1 MLHCKWAA
9 PTPMDRKRV
18 GHTDGG
24 YYLPVYRLVRRRGV
38 LQVDSQE
45 ALDRHAAE
53 GAAKLCGVLACRG
66 LELSCAFEAQLNV
79 TTRYQHNLQWRVH
92 TYAARSVIVVV
103 ACLPARRL
111 MRPLLCGPWTPLHHH
126 RNAPA
131 TTPHANDQQ
140 QCRSMVSSQKLPD
153 SMRVD
158 ASTCVHPMKASGVT
172 MKIPGQRP
180 ELSTSHSST
189 ELRERTHTHRDAH
202 NNRPTH
208 TGPTCTPESTD
219 GTGGI
224 SLSSQ
229 TDFTT
234 TPQEKETPATRQ
246 WEKREMRLTLG

>member
-92 TYAARSVIVVV
+92 TYAARSVITVV
-103 ACLPARRL
+103 AYLPTPRL
-111 MRPLLCGPWTPLHHH
+111 MRPLGCGHCPPPSHN
-126 RNAPA
+126 RNASA
-131 TTPHANDQQ
+131 TTSHA
-140 QCRSMVSSQKLPD
+140 SY
-153 SMRVD
+153 
-158 ASTCVHPMKASGVT
+158 
-172 MKIPGQRP
+172 
-180 ELSTSHSST
+180 
-189 ELRERTHTHRDAH
+189 H
-202 NNRPTH
+202 NNSARGDTGDKAVEWRGRKIKRASPSDGSAAIIHGASH
-208 TGPTCTPESTD
+208 TLC
-219 GTGGI
+219 
-224 SLSSQ
+224 
-229 TDFTT
+229 
-234 TPQEKETPATRQ
+234 R
-246 WEKREMRLTLG
+246 R